1 MSHIGPRETLRIAP
15 LTAAATLAWQSL
27 SLDSSKNVRPG
38 PLDGWTGLAKRS
50 IDVTLALIALGL
62 HIPLLLVVALAI
74 RLDSP
79 GPILFRQRRIGLNGR
94 PFELLKFR
102 TMYHGASPRGRI
114 RQACPHDP
122 RVTRIG
128 ALLRH
133 TSFDELPQLWNV
145 VRGDMSLVGPRPHA
159 PGTCAGNTPFEQ
171 VTRRY
176 ALRHRVRP
184 GMTGLAQVRGW
195 RGRTDTEDKLLHRLE
210 CDLEYIAHWSLWL
223 DCMILARTIA
233 AVLRMRNA
241 Y

>member
-1 MSHIGPRETLRIAP
+1 MRRPPVAV
-15 LTAAATLAWQSL
+15 AASLAWQPL
-27 SLDSSKNVRPG
+27 HPTTVYRLQPRLRPR
-38 PLDGWTGLAKRS
+38 PLEGWSGTAKRG
-50 IDVTLALIALGL
+50 IDIAVALTTLIL
-62 HIPLLLVVALAI
+62 HIPLLLVVAVAI
-74 RLDSP
+74 KLDSP
-79 GPILFRQRRIGLNGR
+79 GPILFRQRRIGLDGR

-102 TMYHGASPRGRI
+102 TMYQGASPRGRL

-171 VTRRY
+171 VSRRY
-176 ALRHRVRP
+176 TLRHRVRP

-195 RGRTDTEDKLLHRLE
+195 RGQTDTEEKLLRRLD
-210 CDLEYIAHWSLWL
+210 CDLEYIADWSLWL
-223 DCMILARTIA
+223 DCKILARTVA
-233 AVLRMRNA
+233 TVLRMRNA